1 VTCICKL
8 FPKLNEFSIGS
19 KFTDDKDVVCT
30 ANGWIEVQNNY
41 SSTMQQRALENR
53 WTKCISVAGD
63 YVEND
68 KTKCAYVVV
77 NFVRLPTS

>member
-1 VTCICKL
+1 M

-19 KFTDDKDVVCT
+19 KFTDDKYVVCT
-30 ANGWIEVQNNY
+30 ANGWIEVKNNY
-41 SSTMQQRALENR
+41 SSTMQQHALENR

-68 KTKCAYVVV
+68 KTKYAYVIV